1 MAWLVPDLHGNV
13 AAGLA
18 QDQAAVTDALRY
30 DGYGITAATWP
41 TGGSAATANWKYQG
55 RLDLSPTTTSLYDF
69 AAREY
74 SPGLGAFTSL
84 DSVLGSAQNPW
95 QLNRFLYAAANPAT
109 LIDPD
114 GHASGLGGPAA
125 MTTLRQAWQPSD
137 ISAHYLLGL
146 IGMFPGI
153 GIPFNAVD
161 AALYAAEGDY
171 VDAALSAVA
180 AVPIAGPLAKLGR
193 VGKTV
198 EEAVKATEE
207 VVTVGRDTDKVLST
221 AARAVDKATVDVR
234 TGERIA
240 TDADV
245 AGLKWDAT
253 ANRYRGPDGRFAA
266 DPARVREPSALG
278 WSGHGNSLDSPRP
291 ASLYRLYTDA
301 GEYLKTGMSQ
311 NPYKRYSAAVM
322 KDKYVDIVATGTR
335 RAIAALERS
344 EITAHPGPLNRE
356 RWL

>member
-1 MAWLVPDLHGNV
+1 M
-13 AAGLA
+13 
-18 QDQAAVTDALRY
+18 
-30 DGYGITAATWP
+30 TAATWP
-41 TGGSAATANWKYQG
+41 TGGSAASTTWKYQG

-207 VVTVGRDTDKVLST
+207 VVTVGRDTDKV
-221 AARAVDKATVDVR
+221 AASIVRASDGASDLAK
-234 TGERIA
+234 TGE
-240 TDADV
+240 DAASRSSAAV
-245 AGLKWDAT
+245 RWDSSAK
-253 ANRYRGPDGRFAA
+253 RFRGADGRFVA
-266 DPARVREPSALG
+266 DSTEPIYRVHGGRSGPLGRSWTPENPTSMANPRDRLGLPNANGGTKLSRARVLDWTGVSCRRALACDGNLGGAVEYLVPEPARQVR
-278 WSGHGNSLDSPRP
+278 
-291 ASLYRLYTDA
+291 
-301 GEYLKTGMSQ
+301 
-311 NPYKRYSAAVM
+311 
-322 KDKYVDIVATGTR
+322 IVSTTR
-335 RAIAALERS
+335 VAF
-344 EITAHPGPLNRE
+344 
-356 RWL
+356 